1 MLVSFSV
8 HPRLSICIW
17 CNLYTKK
24 SLFHIHIWKDKEF
37 TSFVCIYHR
46 WSKEIRPTTCTWSYK
61 WKFLSHNIYNLIWY
75 VTPFHVLQT
84 GLLLQSISKKQ
95 KNYKEIHFKWENSF
109 LKKYP
114 LQCVSFTSISKYHHG
129 NNWKRDNQKH
139 LHVWISFLNSQE
151 GNF

>member
-1 MLVSFSV
+1 MLVSFSIY
-8 HPRLSICIW
+8 PRLFICIW
-17 CNLYTKK
+17 CNLFTKK
-24 SLFHIHIWKDKEF
+24 SLFHIHIWIDIEF
-37 TSFVCIYHR
+37 TSSVCIYHR

-75 VTPFHVLQT
+75 VTHFHVLQA
-84 GLLLQSISKKQ
+84 GLLLQSIEAKQLQRNPFKK
-95 KNYKEIHFKWENSF
+95 ENF
-109 LKKYP
+109 ILKKYL